1 MLKTG
6 LAILNAY
13 IQTPASLHFYKRMK
27 EELDSL
33 GVALDYKTNSEILS
47 YITSEGDLF
56 TEEMKKNDFVLYLDK
71 DLYVSEM
78 LEKAGIKLFDI
89 IGKSGSSES

>member
-56 TEEMKKNDFVLYLDK
+56 TEEMKKYDFVLYLDK